1 MKLGLEDVEHFRAA
15 CVDPWNDAA
24 QELLNVFGVS
34 TADELLAQMSTM
46 PVAILSDLVARFW
59 DAVNTEV
66 IRAAEAHYRVVNVP
80 VPVPVPAPGF

>member
-34 TADELLAQMSTM
+34 TADELLAHMSTM
-46 PVAILSDLVARFW
+46 PVAILGDLVGRFW
-59 DAVNTEV
+59 DAVNAEV
-66 IRAAEAHYRVVNVP
+66 IRAAEMHYHVANGPAPEP
-80 VPVPVPAPGF
+80 VPGC

>member
-1 MKLGLEDVEHFRAA
+1 MKLGLDDVDNFRAA

-46 PVAILSDLVARFW
+46 PVSILSDLVARFW
-59 DAVNTEV
+59 DAVNAEV
-66 IRAAEAHYRVVNVP
+66 IRAAEAHYRVSSASG
-80 VPVPVPAPGF
+80 PAPSMQL